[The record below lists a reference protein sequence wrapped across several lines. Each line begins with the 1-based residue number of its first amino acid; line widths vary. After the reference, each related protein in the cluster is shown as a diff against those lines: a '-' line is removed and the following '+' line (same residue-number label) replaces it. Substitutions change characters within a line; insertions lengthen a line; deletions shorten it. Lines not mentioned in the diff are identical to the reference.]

1 LYEPFST
8 SGQNRSQK
16 TFYKFILISFK
27 EAMSNEKTLTRKQPP
42 ATNVTYYRV
51 IYGDCDSMAIVYY
64 ANYLKFFEIGRT
76 ELLREAGLTY
86 REVEDRGFFLPT
98 TEACLK
104 YLKPALY
111 DDLLTIETMIGFV
124 KRASS
129 RFDYAIYKGEDIVV
143 RGYTIHAC
151 LDRDNKIVR
160 FPDFLRN
167 ALKGE

>member
-1 LYEPFST
+1 
-8 SGQNRSQK
+8 
-16 TFYKFILISFK
+16 
-27 EAMSNEKTLTRKQPP
+27 MSNEKTLTRKQPP

-98 TEACLK
+98 TEAYLK

-129 RFDYAIYKGEDIVV
+129 RFDYAIYRGEDVVV

>member
-1 LYEPFST
+1 
-8 SGQNRSQK
+8 
-16 TFYKFILISFK
+16 
-27 EAMSNEKTLTRKQPP
+27 MSNEKAAKKKQQK
-42 ATNVTYYRV
+42 AKNVTYYRV

-86 REVEDRGFFLPT
+86 RKVENHGFFLPT
-98 TEACLK
+98 TEAYLK
-104 YLKPALY
+104 YVKPALY
-111 DDLLTIETMIGFV
+111 DDLLTIETMIAFV

-129 RFDYAIYKGEDIVV
+129 RFDYAIYKGKDVVV

-167 ALKGE
+167 VLKGE